1 MKFFISVIDNA
12 TASATADEMAAIH
25 KFNDRLK
32 DDGRWIFAAGLS
44 SPSDATV
51 IDNRA
56 EAAIVTD
63 GPFVETK
70 EWVSGFWIID
80 APDRDTAVAL
90 ATEGSKACNRRVEV
104 RSFLG
109 D

>member
-1 MKFFISVIDNA
+1 LIYREVLHFCYRQCNGIR
-12 TASATADEMAAIH
+12 H
-25 KFNDRLK
+25 RRR
-32 DDGRWIFAAGLS
+32 DGGDPQVQRSLEGRGPLDFRGGPQLA
-44 SPSDATV
+44 V

>member
-12 TASATADEMAAIH
+12 TASGTADEMAAIDA
-25 KFNDRLK
+25 FNDRLRAE
-32 DDGRWIFAAGLS
+32 GHWILAAGLS

-56 EAAIVTD
+56 EAGIVTD
-63 GPFVETK
+63 GPFAETK

-80 APDRDTAVAL
+80 APDQATAIAL
-90 ATEGSKACNRRVEV
+90 ATEGSRTCNRRVEV
-104 RSFLG
+104 RQFLVR
-109 D
+109 